1 MLSPWAYSL
10 YVSAAA
16 QFLPKQQLRRD
27 LNEHGEF
34 PWALVGNTAYPSEKP
49 AEKVA
54 LIQHGA
60 DGTSHPT
67 NDLWSEKIVIGSQD

>member
-16 QFLPKQQLRRD
+16 QFLPKQRLRRD

-34 PWALVGNTAYPSEKP
+34 PWALVGNTGEPDQSLE
-49 AEKVA
+49 
-54 LIQHGA
+54 G
-60 DGTSHPT
+60 
-67 NDLWSEKIVIGSQD
+67 NR